1 MPTATSQPA
10 APPVAASAVMAAA
23 WATVLSLTP
32 GGYGGGCMVEEDR
45 GGGGDVGVDRCGGNG
60 GGMPTMTVLIAMV
73 GTACMLRPKC
83 DESSASE
90 SIDVSWLP

>member
-32 GGYGGGCMVEEDR
+32 GGYGGGCMVEDK

-60 GGMPTMTVLIAMV
+60 GGMPTMTVLIATV